1 MKFSSAFKRQQF
13 LSNIPLKSDFK
24 FKFIDNFDISEIKKL
39 LEQDGISSE
48 KWTEGYKPLDEDQV
62 KTENRNS
69 SNLIADIISPFS
81 QPTPQHKLMSDLSF
95 RFVVRTTEF
104 NNMEDPL
111 IIYSL
116 PQDQK
121 LVDAIKP
128 ITNRLEQEFGD
139 EGKLTRAYF
148 ARLVP
153 GEIINQHTDLDFQ
166 DEAHQIYFKAT
177 HKYHIPITTNDKVW
191 TMIDGEK
198 KHLKVGECWDYNNNL
213 PHSGANEGET
223 DRIHLII
230 EISTFSW
237 L

>member
-1 MKFSSAFKRQQF
+1 MEIVTNEERLRF
-13 LSNIPLKSDFK
+13 LNEAKPRTGFN
-24 FKFIDNFDISEIKKL
+24 FKFIDNFDVSEIKRL
-39 LEQDGISSE
+39 LDGYTKDQWIS
-48 KWTEGYKPLDEDQV
+48 EGIIQTSFKVQ
-62 KTENRNS
+62 ENV
-69 SNLIADIISPFS
+69 DF
-81 QPTPQHKLMSDLSF
+81 
-95 RFVVRTTEF
+95 
-104 NNMEDPL
+104 L
-111 IIYSL
+111 II
-116 PQDQK
+116 
-121 LVDAIKP
+121 VDTHKP
-128 ITNRLEQEFGD
+128 SRYTFPFFSYAHLEHLELLAATTPIIRRLEQEFGD